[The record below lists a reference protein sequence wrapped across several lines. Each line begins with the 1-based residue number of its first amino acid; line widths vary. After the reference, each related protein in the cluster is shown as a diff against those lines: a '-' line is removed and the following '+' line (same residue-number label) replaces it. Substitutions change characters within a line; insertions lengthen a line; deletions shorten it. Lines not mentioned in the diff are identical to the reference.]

1 MADWIEQ
8 DYTLGGCPVN
18 VIEVYAGLRPSEE
31 LLTRRFLDSLEFF
44 PVTAAIAAQA
54 GLLRRDWRQRGH
66 TLSDTDV
73 TIAAVALANG
83 LAPLID
89 NRKLFPMP
97 ELSLVPLPRD
107 KLTHTVP
114 NTEGP
119 LTTSSLQPA
128 PSS

>member
-1 MADWIEQ
+1 LADWIEQ

-83 LAPLID
+83 LALLTE
-89 NRKLFPMP
+89 NRKHFPMP
-97 ELSLVPLPRD
+97 ERNLVPLPQ
-107 KLTHTVP
+107 
-114 NTEGP
+114 
-119 LTTSSLQPA
+119 TT
-128 PSS
+128 